1 MFKLH
6 WPIPTGE
13 QREQWKRV
21 IFSFE
26 GYEEIKGS
34 LRTIS
39 KIASTIYSTLPY
51 KSEALVMDEV
61 EILIKLN
68 PVLKE
73 RLRTSERIHEAM
85 EGDIIYR
92 PQLPAISIFAD
103 YYEIYEPVAKIG
115 MIDRVDVVKL
125 RKIAEEAKS
134 LMLVEIKPI
143 EF

>member
-1 MFKLH
+1 MH

-21 IFSFE
+21 IFKFN
-26 GYEEIKGS
+26 GYDEINGS
-34 LRTIS
+34 LRTII
-39 KIASTIYSTLPY
+39 KLANTIYSTLPI
-51 KSEALVMDEV
+51 KSEAIVLDGI
-61 EILIKLN
+61 EILIKLS

-73 RLRTSERIHEAM
+73 RLKTSERTHEAL

-92 PQLPAISIFAD
+92 PQLPALSLFSD
-103 YYEIYEPVAKIG
+103 YHEIYEPVIKIG

-125 RKIAEEAKS
+125 RKITSETKS
-134 LMLVEIKPI
+134 VMLVEIKPS